1 MPDPPNGALEETE
14 AKGEKK
20 DGAKDDSPAQKAKTT
35 KKKKKKTKN
44 EEKASGSGAKK
55 DSLNSMD

>member
-1 MPDPPNGALEETE
+1 MPDPPNWALEETE

-35 KKKKKKTKN
+35 KKKKKTKN